1 MINKMNR
8 SMVAETPEEKKMESL
23 LYQARDSK
31 ELVEFAEN
39 LKRDLQCVKPMFYS
53 YRVKKVHSAVRS
65 FRIAK
70 YTKLE
75 SMHDLFGVLIV
86 VENNDDIKSVVQIIK
101 QRLTD
106 YSEYNLLNEKNWLEQ
121 KEEKD
126 RKDLDYRSDME
137 IYERMLMNLKRIMAH
152 TENLEKVLPPLSYII
167 ASKIKMGDKE
177 IPVEFRIQSKNG
189 FQVLESSY
197 FTVYKNDELNVNS
210 KGPLIFFIQ
219 QILNRKVELDTNAN
233 LSKLEREEL
242 LNQIGDLY
250 QCNFNIACMNR
261 ELLEDVWREY
271 MKISVKYKL
280 QLPVYDFH
288 FFGEKEKT
296 EEIMEIIDNNL
307 DELFEKYKSYD
318 IREINTTA
326 YVEQAI
332 RNLKIEALV

>member
-1 MINKMNR
+1 MVNKMNR
-8 SMVAETPEEKKMESL
+8 SMVAETPEEKKMEAL
-23 LYQARDSK
+23 LNEARNS
-31 ELVEFAEN
+31 EEIVRFAEN
-39 LKRDLQCVKPMFYS
+39 LKEDLKCVSPIFYS

-75 SMHDLFGVLIV
+75 SMHDLFGILIV
-86 VENNDDIKSVVQIIK
+86 VENKNDIRAVAQIIK

-106 YSEYNLLNEKNWLEQ
+106 YLEYNLLNEKDWLEQ
-121 KEEKD
+121 KEEKN

-189 FQVLESSY
+189 FQVLEASY
-197 FTVYKNDELNVNS
+197 FTVYKNDELNANS
-210 KGPLIFFIQ
+210 KGPLLFLIQ
-219 QILNRKVELDTNAN
+219 QILNRKVELDTNKN
-233 LSKLEREEL
+233 LSKVEREEL
-242 LNQIGDLY
+242 LNQIGELY

-318 IREINTTA
+318 IREINTAA
-326 YVEQAI
+326 YVEHAV
-332 RNLKIEALV
+332 RSLKIEALV

>member
-23 LYQARDSK
+23 LNEARNSK
-31 ELVEFAEN
+31 EIVNFAEE
-39 LKRDLQCVKPMFYS
+39 LKNDLEDISPIFYS
-53 YRVKKVHSAVRS
+53 YRVKKVHSAIRS

-86 VENNDDIKSVVQIIK
+86 VEDKKDIKNVVKIIK
-101 QRLTD
+101 KRLD
-106 YSEYNLLNEKNWLEQ
+106 SYAEYNLLNEKDWLEQ
-121 KEEKD
+121 KEEKNKPD
-126 RKDLDYRSDME
+126 IDYKNNIE
-137 IYERMLMNLKRIMAH
+137 IYERMLINLKRIMAH
-152 TENLEKVLPPLSYII
+152 SENLEKVLPPLSYII
-167 ASKIKMGDKE
+167 TSKIKMGDKE

-189 FQVLESSY
+189 FQILEASY
-197 FTVYKNDELNVNS
+197 FTVYKNDELNANT
-210 KGPLIFFIQ
+210 KGPILFLIQ
-219 QILNRKVELDTNAN
+219 QILNRKVELDTNKN
-233 LSKLEREEL
+233 LNKLEKEEL
-242 LNQIGDLY
+242 INQIGELY
-250 QCNFNIACMNR
+250 QCNFNILCMNR
-261 ELLEDVWREY
+261 EILEDVWREY

-296 EEIMEIIDNNL
+296 EDIMELVDNSL

-318 IREINTTA
+318 IREINTAA
-326 YVEQAI
+326 YVEHAI

>member
-1 MINKMNR
+1 MVNKMNR
-8 SMVAETPEEKKMESL
+8 SMVAETPEEKKMEAL
-23 LYQARDSK
+23 LNEARNSEEIVK
-31 ELVEFAEN
+31 FAEN
-39 LKRDLQCVKPMFYS
+39 LKEDLKCVSPIFYS

-75 SMHDLFGVLIV
+75 SMHDLFGILIV
-86 VENNDDIKSVVQIIK
+86 VENKKDIRAVAQIIK

-106 YSEYNLLNEKNWLEQ
+106 YTEYNLLNEKDWLEQ

-189 FQVLESSY
+189 FQVLEASY
-197 FTVYKNDELNVNS
+197 FTVYKNDELNANS
-210 KGPLIFFIQ
+210 KGPLLFLIQ
-219 QILNRKVELDTNAN
+219 QILNRKVELDTNKN
-233 LSKLEREEL
+233 LTKLEREEL

-250 QCNFNIACMNR
+250 QCNFNITCMNR

-296 EEIMEIIDNNL
+296 EEIMELIDNSL

-318 IREINTTA
+318 IREINTAA
-326 YVEQAI
+326 YVEHAV
-332 RNLKIEALV
+332 RSLKIEALV